1 MMNLILTVVIVTLLT
16 WSTCDLYDFAIYFS
30 RLRALA
36 KRWSDSPFP
45 VRSWIGKGLTCRY
58 CLSHWV
64 AAGWLTLLFLAP
76 TRFAA
81 DLTMIEVVLL
91 VLVSARIAVLIGDNI
106 LPPISETWDNKSGE
120 LQVTEGYVAYV
131 EEPDDGGTW
140 TRNVESPVTHSPQEA
155 IEWAAGYLM
164 NRVFE
169 GTGTTAEPEFSQA
182 VRVRM
187 EEDHAKG
194 IRPIEP
200 GQYPG
205 FEEDGLDLQIVID
218 TVPLSEEL
226 IRHIRND
233 VPGEQNNNTEL

>member
-1 MMNLILTVVIVTLLT
+1 MMNLILTAVIVTLLT

-30 RLRALA
+30 RLRDLA

-64 AAGWLTLLFLAP
+64 AAGWLTLLFLLP

-81 DLTMIEVVLL
+81 DLTMIEAVLL
-91 VLVSARIAVLIGDNI
+91 VLMAARIAVLIGDNI
-106 LPPISETWDNKSGE
+106 LPPISEIQGNKSEE

-155 IEWAAGYLM
+155 IEWATGYLM

-169 GTGTTAEPEFSQA
+169 GTGTTAEPEFSQTVCA
-182 VRVRM
+182 RM
-187 EEDHAKG
+187 KKDYTKG
-194 IRPIEP
+194 TRTIEP
-200 GQYPG
+200 GKYPE
-205 FEEDGLDLQIVID
+205 FEEDGLYLQIVID

-233 VPGEQNNNTEL
+233 VSWKQNDNTEL

>member
-1 MMNLILTVVIVTLLT
+1 MNLILTAVIVTLLT

-30 RLRALA
+30 RLRDLA

-45 VRSWIGKGLTCRY
+45 VRSWIGKGLSCRY

-64 AAGWLTLLFLAP
+64 AAGWLILLFFAP

-81 DLTMIEVVLL
+81 DLTMIEAVLL
-91 VLVSARIAVLIGDNI
+91 VLVTARIAVLIGDNI

-140 TRNVESPVTHSPQEA
+140 TRNVESPVTHSHQEA
-155 IEWAAGYLM
+155 IEWAVGYLM

-169 GTGTTAEPEFSQA
+169 GTGTTAEPELSQA
-182 VRVRM
+182 VRARM
-187 EEDHAKG
+187 KKDYAKG
-194 IRPIEP
+194 TRTIEP
-200 GQYPG
+200 GKYPE
-205 FEEDGLDLQIVID
+205 FEGDSLYLQIIID
-218 TVPLSEEL
+218 AVPLSEEL
-226 IRHIRND
+226 IRHIRKD
-233 VPGEQNNNTEL
+233 VPWKQNDNTEF